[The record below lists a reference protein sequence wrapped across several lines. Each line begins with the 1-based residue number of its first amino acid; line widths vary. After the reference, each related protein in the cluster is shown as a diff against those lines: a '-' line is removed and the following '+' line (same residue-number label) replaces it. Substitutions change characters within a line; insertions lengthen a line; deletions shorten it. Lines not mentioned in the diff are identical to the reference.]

1 MSTFTDTTKRP
12 ETPGT
17 TPSATR
23 PAQPTGS
30 RTTTVLTSDCEFK
43 GALAFS
49 GELELHG
56 RLEGTIESEGGALT
70 VGEQALIKAEIKVND
85 VLIYGKVQ
93 GNIYATGRIELRGKA
108 EVYGDLHS
116 NRLAMDG
123 RRDLRGPLQRPQ
135 RQDDPGERFRED
147 VHPPRRDHDGCRED
161 QLDAWFHQGV
171 GGRSI
176 AVVARAL
183 QSATATTTFCSV
195 GAVRAKTESAARC
208 VGCTRR
214 SVRRR
219 SRASRSP
226 RAGA

>member
-1 MSTFTDTTKRP
+1 MSTFTDNTKRP
-12 ETPGT
+12 AVPLETP
-17 TPSATR
+17 R
-23 PAQPTGS
+23 PGQPTGV

-116 NRLAMDG
+116 NRLAMD
-123 RRDLRGPLQRPQ
+123 
-135 RQDDPGERFRED
+135 
-147 VHPPRRDHDGCRED
+147 DGVV
-161 QLDAWFHQGV
+161 FV
-171 GGRSI
+171 GRSNNLNGKSQP
-176 AVVARAL
+176 ASDFSKMFTRLGATPKTGAT
-183 QSATATTTFCSV
+183 SATPA
-195 GAVRAKTESAARC
+195 AKSAE
-208 VGCTRR
+208 
-214 SVRRR
+214 
-219 SRASRSP
+219 
-226 RAGA
+226 

>member
-12 ETPGT
+12 PVPADPSRPG
-17 TPSATR
+17 
-23 PAQPTGS
+23 PTSGT

-116 NRLAMDG
+116 NRLAMD
-123 RRDLRGPLQRPQ
+123 
-135 RQDDPGERFRED
+135 
-147 VHPPRRDHDGCRED
+147 DGVV
-161 QLDAWFHQGV
+161 FV
-171 GGRSI
+171 GRSNGLNGKTTPPGDF
-176 AVVARAL
+176 AKMFTRL
-183 QSATATTTFCSV
+183 GSAAKTNSTAATTP
-195 GAVRAKTESAARC
+195 AKD
-208 VGCTRR
+208 
-214 SVRRR
+214 
-219 SRASRSP
+219 
-226 RAGA
+226 

>member
-12 ETPGT
+12 PL
-17 TPSATR
+17 
-23 PAQPTGS
+23 PADAPRTGQPAGS

-108 EVYGDLHS
+108 EVYGDLYS
-116 NRLAMDG
+116 NRLAMD
-123 RRDLRGPLQRPQ
+123 
-135 RQDDPGERFRED
+135 
-147 VHPPRRDHDGCRED
+147 DGVV
-161 QLDAWFHQGV
+161 FV
-171 GGRSI
+171 GRSN
-176 AVVARAL
+176 AL
-183 QSATATTTFCSV
+183 NGKTQPSTDFAKMFTRL
-195 GAVRAKTESAARC
+195 GASAKTTASPANSA
-208 VGCTRR
+208 VKSGDEK
-214 SVRRR
+214 
-219 SRASRSP
+219 
-226 RAGA
+226 